1 MQPLSPELARA
12 VDAILRHQDAAI
24 ARAVEAGRL
33 SAPPDTTIPGWIG
46 TIALLIVAAELMY
59 ATYRLWSAD
68 PRPNLTRWHLIYGLA
83 IAGVASAMP
92 PVMRLVDVSTQT
104 HEAFAWAFAAS
115 SVGLMVSY
123 TFGMGRAVREQIER
137 EQALD
142 RIGELARKEQHN
154 LRLIREG
161 QVSVAHG

>member
-1 MQPLSPELARA
+1 MQPLSPELQRA
-12 VDAILRHQDAAI
+12 VEAIMVHQERAI
-24 ARAVEAGRL
+24 AKAIEAGRL

-46 TIALLIVAAELMY
+46 TVALLIVAAELVY

-92 PVMRLVDVSTQT
+92 PVMRLVHVSTQV
-104 HEAFAWAFAAS
+104 HEAFAWSFAAS
-115 SVGLMVSY
+115 SVGLMASY
-123 TFGMGRAVREQIER
+123 TLGMGRAVREQIER

-142 RIGELARKEQHN
+142 RLGRYAKEERHN

-161 QVSVAHG
+161 QASVSHG